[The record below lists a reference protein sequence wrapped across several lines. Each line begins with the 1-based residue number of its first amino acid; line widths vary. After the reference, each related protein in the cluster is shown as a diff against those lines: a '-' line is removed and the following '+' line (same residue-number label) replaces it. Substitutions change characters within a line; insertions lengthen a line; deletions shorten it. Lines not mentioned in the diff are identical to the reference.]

1 MLRDVG
7 EGAAVVGLA
16 LLQLR
21 LEDGDFSVEA
31 TDITLQGVGLRLNA
45 VHQALVV
52 VDLGIENGEVVHL
65 RPHVSP
71 IGTQELLTFV
81 NFLLEC
87 CALCLHLLHLLAI
100 LGGYVRA
107 QEQQAEQ
114 QGHTAEP
121 SMGGGA

>member
-21 LEDGDFSVEA
+21 LEDGDFAVEA
-31 TDITLQGVGLRLNA
+31 ADIALQGVGLRLNA

-71 IGTQELLTFV
+71 IGPQELLALV
-81 NFLLEC
+81 DFLLERGP
-87 CALCLHLLHLLAI
+87 LCLHLLHLLAI